1 MSKKLSLP
9 QINKEIDMER
19 IKRENPSLYAS
30 IQAKNK
36 AVSNN
41 KIVRK

>member
-1 MSKKLSLP
+1 MSTKLNLP
-9 QINKEIDMER
+9 QINKEIDMDR
-19 IKRENPSLYAS
+19 IKKENPSLYTS

-36 AVSNN
+36 MAN

>member
-1 MSKKLSLP
+1 MSLP